1 MVSFPRI
8 TTVEKRPDGSWVAQV
23 TEDWAQGRAA
33 FGGLLSGVALR
44 ALRELVPGERRLRS
58 VLVDFIGPAG
68 PGPLE
73 IDARVLRSGRALTQA
88 EARVHQEGTLV
99 AVVIAAYG
107 ADRTTGISWPAASRP
122 EVPDPTSLMGFPFL
136 PGITPAFTQHFDY
149 RWATHRLPFTG
160 AECPEVRGFVR
171 PGPDEGHVDEA
182 MLLALIDA
190 WPAPVLAMAQGPTPA
205 STVTWMVDIVGRL
218 PEVADTDAPGGYWW
232 FEGDATAAAD
242 GYADVHGRIFDPSG
256 RLVATSRQL
265 VVEFSRPT

>member
-1 MVSFPRI
+1 MRARFLSSDPIGALSWSATVLETAWLRSDMHVLPEERWSRFPGSRRSRSARWLVGR
-8 TTVEKRPDGSWVAQV
+8 TGDGGL
-23 TEDWAQGRAA
+23 AQGRAA

-190 WPAPVLAMAQGPTPA
+190 WPAPYWRWPR
-205 STVTWMVDIVGRL
+205 GR
-218 PEVADTDAPGGYWW
+218 
-232 FEGDATAAAD
+232 
-242 GYADVHGRIFDPSG
+242 
-256 RLVATSRQL
+256 RLRVR
-265 VVEFSRPT
+265 